1 MAKQRKAWVVEPGK
15 KAKASLPGT
24 LKDEGVDTKEPSEFD
39 PENRHQTHA
48 YPAAAREASQFNYIT
63 DIKTKWIGSTCYF
76 ISIYACPG
84 PNAIAPSFEEKFAR
98 MEHIGDAKFT
108 LSFMRHTGKW
118 VELYASVSVDE
129 CLKAIQDDPWF
140 QP

>member
-1 MAKQRKAWVVEPGK
+1 MAKQRKAWMFSAEKSP
-15 KAKASLPGT
+15 KASLPGT
-24 LKDEGVDTKEPSEFD
+24 LKDEVETKANELIENVLKPANIQPP
-39 PENRHQTHA
+39 PEG
-48 YPAAAREASQFNYIT
+48 SQSNYIT

-98 MEHIGDAKFT
+98 MELVGDAKFN

-118 VELYASVSVDE
+118 VELYAGISVDD

-140 QP
+140 MP

>member
-1 MAKQRKAWVVEPGK
+1 MGKQRKAWMSGP
-15 KAKASLPGT
+15 AKQRTTSLPGT
-24 LKDEGVDTKEPSEFD
+24 LKDEMDTK
-39 PENRHQTHA
+39 
-48 YPAAAREASQFNYIT
+48 ARELIENVLKPKHIQPPPEGFQFNLIT

-84 PNAIAPSFEEKFAR
+84 SNAIAPSFEEKFAR

-118 VELYASVSVDE
+118 VQLYAGISVDE

-140 QP
+140 MP

>member
-1 MAKQRKAWVVEPGK
+1 MAKQRKAWVFDPANRPKSE
-15 KAKASLPGT
+15 LPGT
-24 LKDEGVDTKEPSEFD
+24 LKDEVDTKAGELIENVHKLTHIQPL
-39 PENRHQTHA
+39 PEG
-48 YPAAAREASQFNYIT
+48 SQSNYIT

-76 ISIYACPG
+76 ISVYACPG

-98 MEHIGDAKFT
+98 MELVGDAKFN

-118 VELYASVSVDE
+118 VELYAGISVDD

-140 QP
+140 MP

>member
-1 MAKQRKAWVVEPGK
+1 MAKQRKAWVFDTTK
-15 KAKASLPGT
+15 RAKSELPGT
-24 LKDEGVDTKEPSEFD
+24 LKDEMDTKAGELIEKTLKPLHIKPL
-39 PENRHQTHA
+39 PEG
-48 YPAAAREASQFNYIT
+48 SQFNSIIDIT
-63 DIKTKWIGSTCYF
+63 TKWIGSTCYF

-84 PNAIAPSFEEKFAR
+84 PNAIAPTFEEKFAR
-98 MEHIGDAKFT
+98 MEYVGDSKFT

-118 VELYASVSVDE
+118 VVLFTAISVCE